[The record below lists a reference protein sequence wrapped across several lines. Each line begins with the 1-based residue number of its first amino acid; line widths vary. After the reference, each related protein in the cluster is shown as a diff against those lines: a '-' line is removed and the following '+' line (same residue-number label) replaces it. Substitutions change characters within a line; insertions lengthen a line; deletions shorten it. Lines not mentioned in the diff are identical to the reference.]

1 MISPLKKKKPLGEKS
16 QRLISNGLKR
26 GKILKVPRALM
37 RASQQ
42 ADQRATSHRS
52 ALDFR
57 FSVYSVFR
65 GVCLARRSEATPTC
79 IKTST
84 RHGAKKD
91 FFDKKLD
98 IFNREG
104 FVLWLNSALDG
115 IQNNYNPTK
124 AYSSV
129 YWTKKWYQFWRKTIK
144 IVED

>member
-1 MISPLKKKKPLGEKS
+1 
-16 QRLISNGLKR
+16 
-26 GKILKVPRALM
+26 M

-84 RHGAKKD
+84 RLGAK
-91 FFDKKLD
+91 
-98 IFNREG
+98 
-104 FVLWLNSALDG
+104 WLTVDEKYGIINSPINKNL
-115 IQNNYNPTK
+115 
-124 AYSSV
+124 
-129 YWTKKWYQFWRKTIK
+129 
-144 IVED
+144 

>member
-1 MISPLKKKKPLGEKS
+1 MKLFFTIKKEKNRREKKS
-16 QRLISNGLKR
+16 QRLISSGEKR

-37 RASQQ
+37 RASHQ

-84 RHGAKKD
+84 RHSA
-91 FFDKKLD
+91 
-98 IFNREG
+98 
-104 FVLWLNSALDG
+104 NSC
-115 IQNNYNPTK
+115 P
-124 AYSSV
+124 
-129 YWTKKWYQFWRKTIK
+129 
-144 IVED
+144 